1 MKKRCLLN
9 LNKRDTKIAFLVSII
24 FLLITAGISYFIS
37 CAALQVAFSEI
48 IDLLSVFSL
57 TFMGF
62 LLTAFTF
69 IQILQSKEWFNSIRK
84 TNGFDQLISSFRVLI
99 LGCIGCFFAALLL
112 KIAISLICGRIAY
125 IVTISLSVW
134 AISFL
139 IVLSWKTVETLIELF
154 KA

>member
-1 MKKRCLLN
+1 MKKKCLLN
-9 LNKRDTKIAFLVSII
+9 LNKRDTKIAFLVSTFFLII
-24 FLLITAGISYFIS
+24 TVVILCFISYG
-37 CAALQVAFSEI
+37 ALQSTFSEI

-62 LLTAFTF
+62 LFTAFTF
-69 IQILQSKEWFNSIRK
+69 IQILQSKEWFNTIKK
-84 TNGFDQLISSFRVLI
+84 TNGFEQLISSFRVLI
-99 LGCIGCFFAALLL
+99 LGCIECFFAALLL
-112 KIAISLICGRIAY
+112 KIAISLICCRIAY